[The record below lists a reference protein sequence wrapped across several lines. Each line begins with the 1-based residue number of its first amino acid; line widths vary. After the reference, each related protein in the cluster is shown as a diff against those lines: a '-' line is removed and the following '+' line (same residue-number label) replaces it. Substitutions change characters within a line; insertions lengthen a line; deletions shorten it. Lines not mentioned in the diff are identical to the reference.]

1 MFGKKKKA
9 SKDKLEG
16 FLDDEMIRSAET
28 LKGLDPNSAEYKE
41 AIGNIASMH
50 NVKDDSKTINANTVL
65 TVLGSIGSVALII
78 GFEKLGGGI
87 FTSKAASFIM
97 KPRV

>member
-9 SKDKLEG
+9 SKDKLES